1 MDKKLKRIISFF
13 GLFLVFSYL
22 AVVIIFV
29 VAGSE
34 TFLTVMEILTIIL
47 AFYILLLLETVLT
60 DSDIE
65 SQIEDDYSFGL

>member
-22 AVVIIFV
+22 GVVIIFV
-29 VAGSE
+29 VGSE
-34 TFLTVMEILTIIL
+34 TFLTIMEILTIIP

-65 SQIEDDYSFGL
+65 SQIENDYSFGL

>member
-1 MDKKLKRIISFF
+1 
-13 GLFLVFSYL
+13 LVFSYL
-22 AVVIIFV
+22 VVVIIFV
-29 VAGSE
+29 VVGSE
-34 TFLTVMEILTIIL
+34 TFLTIMEILTIIF